1 MNYQEVMNYL
11 EKTWRFG
18 SRLGLERVAELMRRL
33 GDPQKQLRFIHVAGT
48 NGKGSTTTYIASIL
62 ASAGLKV
69 GIYTSPFILRFNDRV
84 RILDGPEAVAARLE
98 DGQTGE
104 ITEDDIARIFTR
116 VADMAD
122 EMTRDSLD
130 SPTEFEL
137 ITAMALVYF
146 AEQACDVVVL
156 EVGLGGRLDSTNVI
170 DAAEV
175 SVITALGYDHMDRL
189 GNSIGE
195 IAKEKAGIIKRGCKQ
210 AILYDPRLAT
220 KTEAE
225 ALEARLAV
233 EAHCREIDV
242 PLTVVGD
249 ENILP
254 MEKSFEGQ
262 SFRLR
267 GYARPL
273 HTRLIGA
280 YQPQNATMAIRAV
293 EAFMPE
299 LAASEAVYRGI
310 RDALWP
316 GRLEL
321 VSMNPLFVVDGA
333 HNPQAAWQL
342 RRTLEQLAKGRRLV
356 MLTGVLGDKDFKPML
371 EELLLDTPYDL
382 EAIYVT
388 EPVIFRKKAAADYM
402 SGIEAFFEE
411 HEDVK
416 RPALVMEAEIEKALE
431 KALCFASENNRILLA
446 WGSLYLATDIKLA
459 YAKITRERIEGRG
472 ESR

>member
-1 MNYQEVMNYL
+1 MNFQDVMNYL

-33 GDPQKQLRFIHVAGT
+33 GEPQKQLRFIHVAGT

-62 ASAGLKV
+62 AEAGLKV

-84 RILDGPEAVAARLE
+84 RILDGPKAVSARLE

-104 ITEDDIARIFTR
+104 ITEDDIARIFTQ
-116 VADMAD
+116 VAAMAD
-122 EMTRDSLD
+122 EMTKDSLD

-189 GNSIGE
+189 GDSIAA
-195 IAKEKAGIIKRGCKQ
+195 IASEKAGIIKAGCRQ
-210 AILYDPRLAT
+210 ALLYDPRLAT

-225 ALEARLAV
+225 AQAALTAVTQHCEALAV
-233 EAHCREIDV
+233 PLHVVDEAD
-242 PLTVVGD
+242 
-249 ENILP
+249 ILP
-254 MEKSFEGQ
+254 MELGFEGQ

-273 HTRLIGA
+273 HTRLIGS
-280 YQPQNATMAIRAV
+280 YQAMNATMAIRAV

-299 LAASEAVYRGI
+299 LTGGEAIYRGI
-310 RDALWP
+310 QHAIWP

-321 VSMNPLFVVDGA
+321 VSQTPQFIVDGA

-342 RRTLEQLAKGRRLV
+342 RNTLTKLAADRRLV
-356 MLTGVLGDKDFKPML
+356 MLTGVLADKDFAPML
-371 EELLLDTPYDL
+371 DELLLDVNYQV
-382 EAIYVT
+382 EAIVVT
-388 EPVIFRKKAAADYM
+388 EPEIFRKKPADQYLE
-402 SGIEAFFEE
+402 GIESFYQAHPELT
-411 HEDVK
+411 
-416 RPALVMEAEIEKALE
+416 RPDLIVEANIENALRRALD
-431 KALCFASENNRILLA
+431 LASERNRILLA

-459 YAKITRERIEGRG
+459 YAKITRDRIDVEGKDA
-472 ESR
+472 